1 MQWVE
6 NDLNNEKNPKPKRKF
21 DILKE
26 TFVEFC
32 QRTDTNAIGK
42 IFEYENF
49 FVKCIWLIVL
59 LGSLSLTGWVM
70 SWSVL
75 AYLQY
80 DVVSQIGVVYETST
94 EFPAVTFCDSNP
106 FTTNISLPVY
116 LKTTGKKS
124 GVM

>member
-42 IFEYENF
+42 IFEYENS
-49 FVKCIWLIVL
+49 FVK
-59 LGSLSLTGWVM
+59 LTMGY
-70 SWSVL
+70 SFR
-75 AYLQY
+75 
-80 DVVSQIGVVYETST
+80 E
-94 EFPAVTFCDSNP
+94 
-106 FTTNISLPVY
+106 
-116 LKTTGKKS
+116 
-124 GVM
+124 